1 MWRAY
6 PSDLDITENN
16 ECNISGVKCDERT
29 DRRTDRRTDGQTGQ
43 ILMLLDYRHG
53 GIKIT
58 AVSFTFIHKIPFDQ
72 KFDTNPGDFSLN
84 FDLKYVKSTT
94 CDGQS

>member
-1 MWRAY
+1 M
-6 PSDLDITENN
+6 
-16 ECNISGVKCDERT
+16 
-29 DRRTDRRTDGQTGQ
+29 DRQTDGQTGANFNA
-43 ILMLLDYRHG
+43 LDYRHRD
-53 GIKIT
+53 IKIT
-58 AVSFTFIHKIPFDQ
+58 ADSFTLYITLPVDQ

>member
-1 MWRAY
+1 MG
-6 PSDLDITENN
+6 
-16 ECNISGVKCDERT
+16 GVDYT
-29 DRRTDRRTDGQTGQ
+29 NAIPYSVTNGRTDGQTDGRTDRQGQ
-43 ILMLLDYRHG
+43 ILMPLDYRHG

-58 AVSFTFIHKIPFDQ
+58 ADSFTFIHKLPIDQ
-72 KFDTNPGDFSLN
+72 KADTNPGDFTLN